1 MKIKG
6 INFIKKKFLNSSVCV
21 CGMKGKGKDLLMGN
35 VIARRKK
42 PYISNLDYG
51 GEHYDF
57 NYKDIELGGNT
68 YDSMLNQPYYYEFPY
83 PMGTD
88 IYISDVGVYYPS
100 QYCNELNKKY
110 PSIPLFMALSR
121 QCARNAVHI
130 NVQSLN
136 RCWDKI
142 REMSDIFIRCVECI
156 YIPKINLV
164 LQKVII
170 YDKYD
175 SACSRVQPCRIHA
188 HTFGDK
194 NRILQ
199 EQMYLDSFYNQHGD
213 VKDYWLVYFNKS
225 KHDTYYFEKLLKG
238 GKKKDEK

>member
-35 VIARRKK
+35 VIARRKE

-68 YDSMLNQPYYYEFPY
+68 YDSMLNDPYFYEFPF
-83 PMGTD
+83 PLGTD

-121 QCARNAVHI
+121 QVARNAVHI
-130 NVQSLN
+130 NVQNLN

-142 REMSDIFIRCVECI
+142 REMSDLYIRCVKCI
-156 YIPKINLV
+156 YVPYINLV
-164 LQKVII
+164 IQRVVI
-170 YDKYD
+170 YDKYQ
-175 SACSRVQPCRIHA
+175 SACDRVQPCRIKH
-188 HTFGDK
+188 HLIGDK
-194 NRILQ
+194 TRLLQ
-199 EQMYLDSFYNQHGD
+199 EQMYLDSFYNTHGD
-213 VKDYWLVYFNKS
+213 VNEYLLIYFNKS
-225 KHDTYYFEKLLKG
+225 TYDTYYFEKLLKG
-238 GKKKDEK
+238 GKKKNEK